1 MFLGMLKPLIEEA
14 ELIDPNDASD
24 PMAGA
29 IGLADATMVADFFAN
44 GAEAVGGIGEGIDFA
59 SMAPEAPA
67 PAPTPEMAPSMT
79 NDALPGME
87 MKMGP

>member
-1 MFLGMLKPLIEEA
+1 
-14 ELIDPNDASD
+14 
-24 PMAGA
+24 
-29 IGLADATMVADFFAN
+29 MVADFFAN

-67 PAPTPEMAPSMT
+67 PVPTPEMGPSMT
-79 NDALPGME
+79 NNPLPGME